1 MPLSNVQFIEHRGN
15 LLLHEHILRSTYSP
29 QGEPTTALIRSNT
42 SIASPVP
49 VAGGAFPITSRTHA
63 SDDPSERVSRA
74 LRTMR
79 IAAEQADAGKLI
91 VTYGTPT
98 MVRWARDDAAPKL
111 NVSPIDD
118 APQAVQDAVAAAQ
131 AARTAITGGWWR
143 PMDRS
148 FS

>member
-29 QGEPTTALIRSNT
+29 EGEPTTALIRSNT

-79 IAAEQADAGKLI
+79 IAAEQADAGK
-91 VTYGTPT
+91 PT
-98 MVRWARDDAAPKL
+98 VASEPDG
-111 NVSPIDD
+111 
-118 APQAVQDAVAAAQ
+118 QVAAIYKAIARKVAVRVAQ
-131 AARTAITGGWWR
+131 KAKDMSLKFPTITVQNT
-143 PMDRS
+143 
-148 FS
+148 